1 MKVTKVVIPAAG
13 KGTRFLPA
21 TKSVPKELLPL
32 VDRPLIHEVVSEA
45 ARSGIQDLVLVTA
58 EGKEGVEGYFR
69 EDAALESFLEEKGN
83 LGFLEQVKE
92 AAAMVNVSSV
102 IQDSPR
108 GLGHAILCSRELVG
122 DEPFAVILPDD
133 LIDSTVPCVAQLA
146 SLYSRTGKTIVALQE
161 VPDDQTHLYGIA
173 DGELVEP
180 LGGSN
185 VYRIRKFVEKPPS
198 GSAPSNLAVIGRYIL
213 VPEIFDLIEGQSPG
227 AGGEIQLTDA
237 LDRLAVEDEV
247 YGLVFE
253 GTRHDAG
260 TRLGFLMANIHYGL
274 KDKELGPALLGYIT
288 DKVADAGITAES
300 TVGAAGEKAGDTA
313 DEAGGGVK

>member
-45 ARSGIQDLVLVTA
+45 SLSGIQDLILVTA
-58 EGKEGVEGYFR
+58 EGKEAVAQYF
-69 EDAALESFLEEKGN
+69 EKDTELESFLESRGN
-83 LGFLEQVKE
+83 LGFLDQVK
-92 AAAMVNVSSV
+92 AVAGMVNVSSV
-102 IQDSPR
+102 VQDSPR
-108 GLGHAILCSRELVG
+108 GLGHAILCSRSEVG
-122 DEPFAVILPDD
+122 NEPFAVILPDD
-133 LIDSTVPCVAQLA
+133 LIDSKVPCVAQLTA
-146 SLYSRTGKTIVALQE
+146 LFSRTGKTIVALQE

-173 DGELVEP
+173 DGELIDAPDDP
-180 LGGSN
+180 LIAGSD
-185 VYRIRKFVEKPPS
+185 VYRIRKFVEKPPP

-213 VPEIFDLIEGQSPG
+213 VPEIYDLIEGQAPG

-237 LDRLAVEDEV
+237 LDRLAEEDEV

-274 KDKELGPALLGYIT
+274 KDEELGPPLLRFIA
-288 DKVADAGITAES
+288 DKVA
-300 TVGAAGEKAGDTA
+300 AAGTTGETD
-313 DEAGGGVK
+313 DEA

>member
-45 ARSGIQDLVLVTA
+45 SLSGIQDLILVTA
-58 EGKEGVEGYFR
+58 EGKEAVAQYF
-69 EDAALESFLEEKGN
+69 EKDTELESFLESRGN
-83 LGFLEQVKE
+83 LGFLDQVK
-92 AAAMVNVSSV
+92 AVAGMVNVSSV
-102 IQDSPR
+102 VQDSPR
-108 GLGHAILCSRELVG
+108 GLGHAILCSRSEVG
-122 DEPFAVILPDD
+122 NEPFAVILPDD
-133 LIDSTVPCVAQLA
+133 LIDSKVPCVAQLTA
-146 SLYSRTGKTIVALQE
+146 LFSRTGKTIVALQE
-161 VPDDQTHLYGIA
+161 VPEDQTHLYGIA
-173 DGELVEP
+173 DGELIDAPDDP
-180 LGGSN
+180 LIAGSD
-185 VYRIRKFVEKPPS
+185 VYRIRKFVEKPPP

-213 VPEIFDLIEGQSPG
+213 VPEIYDLIEGQAPG

-237 LDRLAVEDEV
+237 LDRLAEEDEV

-274 KDKELGPALLGYIT
+274 KDEELGPPLLRFIA
-288 DKVADAGITAES
+288 DKVA
-300 TVGAAGEKAGDTA
+300 AAGTTGETD
-313 DEAGGGVK
+313 DEA